1 MDSKG
6 PCILYFTGASCPSCA
21 AQDKVIAH
29 LETSIQQ
36 AIQKVDVDANPG
48 MAEIYGVMS
57 LPTTMI
63 LDGDGEVQHINYGV
77 ASTKKLAGQ
86 WKSVKG
92 QNG

>member
-1 MDSKG
+1 MDNKG

-21 AQDKVIAH
+21 AQSRAMSH
-29 LETSIQQ
+29 LDFTIQQ

-48 MAEIYGVMS
+48 MAEIYEVMS

-63 LDGDGEVQHINYGV
+63 MDADGEVKHINYGV
-77 ASTKKLAGQ
+77 ASTMKLAEQ

-92 QNG
+92 